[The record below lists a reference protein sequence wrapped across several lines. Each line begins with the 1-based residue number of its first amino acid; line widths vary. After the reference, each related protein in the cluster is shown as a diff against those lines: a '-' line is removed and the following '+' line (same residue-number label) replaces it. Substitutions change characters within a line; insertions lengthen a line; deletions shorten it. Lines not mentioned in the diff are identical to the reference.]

1 MCATAGWV
9 VVFVGIYLLAGAR
22 VERAAG
28 TPVGLTFG
36 GLAFALMLA
45 ATAYRTRKRWRPL
58 VAQRSLGGKQRVR
71 GRKRMREARIHEAR
85 SAMADLQAEVFR
97 RTLRDPSEIMRRARR
112 ILRSVKA
119 SRILRA
125 ELAPESGESVRIWLV
140 EKELPGKLEN
150 WLLAHSYL
158 GLLAVLLVALHSGF
172 RFGGAVATLGA
183 MLSGIVGV
191 SGVVGACL
199 YIAIPRALGRIK
211 NPLLPPEI
219 RVKIAETDREMASIL
234 KEKSGPFQE
243 MFLFSEHELSEED
256 ISKVEDE
263 EKGHFRQLLE
273 LQARKRSLEA
283 YLARHLRYEGYL
295 RGWLYVHIPAA
306 AFLLTVVLIHV
317 LSVLYY

>member
-1 MCATAGWV
+1 
-9 VVFVGIYLLAGAR
+9 
-22 VERAAG
+22 
-28 TPVGLTFG
+28 
-36 GLAFALMLA
+36 MLG
-45 ATAYRTRKRWRPL
+45 
-58 VAQRSLGGKQRVR
+58 V
-71 GRKRMREARIHEAR
+71 I
-85 SAMADLQAEVFR
+85 
-97 RTLRDPSEIMRRARR
+97 
-112 ILRSVKA
+112 
-119 SRILRA
+119 
-125 ELAPESGESVRIWLV
+125 
-140 EKELPGKLEN
+140 
-150 WLLAHSYL
+150 
-158 GLLAVLLVALHSGF
+158 
-172 RFGGAVATLGA
+172 
-183 MLSGIVGV
+183 LSGIVGV
-191 SGVVGACL
+191 SGLVGAFL

-211 NPLLPPEI
+211 NPMLPPEI

-263 EKGHFRQLLE
+263 EKGHFRQMLE